1 MDTELTR
8 DTDVKGEKSE
18 KNEKKT
24 FAVFDLFLLIALALA
39 VSLLVYFRLETP
51 YGNAAPRAYSI
62 TLRAN
67 LSDWEEDL
75 VPTERQKILDE
86 NGAVAGRVVAVS
98 VITDGSDRVLIL
110 NCEWERDLPMGK
122 SFRLETA
129 DLVKTMRIINISEIA
144 GDGK

>member
-8 DTDVKGEKSE
+8 ETGGKSEKSE
-18 KNEKKT
+18 KKS

-62 TLRAN
+62 TLRAT
-67 LSDWEEDL
+67 LSDWEEEL
-75 VPTERQKILDE
+75 VPVERQKILDE
-86 NGAVAGRVVAVS
+86 DGAAAGRVIAVS
-98 VITDGSDRVLIL
+98 VITDGNDRILIL